1 MSEVILTTSFI
12 LVAIIGAT
20 VGASIGGII
29 GYSIGKH
36 IEIIPTPK
44 EGTRYEVPQDS
55 NAEG

>member
-36 IEIIPTPK
+36 LEIIPAPK
-44 EGTRYEVPQDS
+44 EGNRDVLPQES